1 MQVIMSSLPEA
12 RCLYVG
18 HNMKIKKVFIA
29 IEGLSR
35 EQFEQWEA
43 PVPQLR
49 GIASG
54 KDILSVMVSC
64 SGQHTCT

>member
-1 MQVIMSSLPEA
+1 MSSLPEA
-12 RCLYVG
+12 RCLYLG